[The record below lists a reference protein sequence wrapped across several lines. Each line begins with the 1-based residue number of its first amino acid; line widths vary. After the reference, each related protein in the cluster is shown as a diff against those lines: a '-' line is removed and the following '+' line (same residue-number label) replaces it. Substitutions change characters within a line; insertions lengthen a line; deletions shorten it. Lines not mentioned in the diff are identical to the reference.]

1 MFYCPYCGMSVKN
14 NEQYC
19 VNCGEQLPVD
29 IENRFNRK
37 KQFNRYW
44 YIPFSVLILFFLL
57 LIPFYL
63 FLQYQ
68 STQAKELY
76 DQGEKQVL
84 NEDYQSAENY
94 FEQAL
99 AYKKNFD
106 EADISLK
113 FVKHAIDVEKYL
125 SEASMH
131 LEELNFQESLSV
143 VNEAE
148 NLLKNYHG
156 SAVTDMI
163 NKILTLRNKISISQI
178 NYQLNNQPNIDTLK
192 GLLWEAEALK
202 TDEAEELTDL
212 IRNQIIDYTFSK
224 ASEKLNNK
232 QFNDAQLLVEDGLK
246 YASESEKLQSLRT
259 TIDKEKTA
267 FEIAEK
273 QRIEK
278 AVHMAEEDRE
288 LNELDAINLEN
299 VNLER
304 DDQGRLVVMGE
315 VKSVATIPVHSIL
328 VEYSLHYKDSELE
341 NNKIFV
347 YPDKLYP
354 GETGKFE
361 FTHYDIN
368 QEMEKIKINVN
379 KIKWYTD

>member
-1 MFYCPYCGMSVKN
+1 M
-14 NEQYC
+14 
-19 VNCGEQLPVD
+19 
-29 IENRFNRK
+29 
-37 KQFNRYW
+37 
-44 YIPFSVLILFFLL
+44 LFR
-57 LIPFYL
+57 
-63 FLQYQ
+63 
-68 STQAKELY
+68 S
-76 DQGEKQVL
+76 
-84 NEDYQSAENY
+84 
-94 FEQAL
+94 
-99 AYKKNFD
+99 
-106 EADISLK
+106 
-113 FVKHAIDVEKYL
+113 
-125 SEASMH
+125 
-131 LEELNFQESLSV
+131 
-143 VNEAE
+143 
-148 NLLKNYHG
+148 
-156 SAVTDMI
+156 
-163 NKILTLRNKISISQI
+163 
-178 NYQLNNQPNIDTLK
+178 
-192 GLLWEAEALK
+192 
-202 TDEAEELTDL
+202 
-212 IRNQIIDYTFSK
+212 
-224 ASEKLNNK
+224 
-232 QFNDAQLLVEDGLK
+232 LVEDGLK